1 VEIDYENMF
10 SFDTYCKVMGHFNL
24 LKIARDYHFLKRV
37 NKIRSPGIE
46 ENQQEM
52 RQRYMCRK
60 EMLD

>member
-1 VEIDYENMF
+1 
-10 SFDTYCKVMGHFNL
+10 MGHFNL

-37 NKIRSPGIE
+37 SKIRSLGIE

-52 RQRYMCRK
+52 RQRYVCRK